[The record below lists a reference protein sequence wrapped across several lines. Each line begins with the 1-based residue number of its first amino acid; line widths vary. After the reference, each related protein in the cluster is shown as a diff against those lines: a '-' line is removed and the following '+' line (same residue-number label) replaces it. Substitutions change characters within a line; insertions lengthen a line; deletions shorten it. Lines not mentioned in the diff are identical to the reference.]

1 MSAFSTIDF
10 EVQGAVAVL
19 TLERPH
25 VVNAFDTAMRDDLHE
40 ALCAARDDPGIGGL
54 LLRGAGDNG
63 FCAGADLSE
72 FGTTP
77 SQVVARQVRRERD
90 VWGLLATLDK
100 PVVAA
105 LHGYCLGSG
114 LELACLCDIRVA
126 SDDLIVGMPEASLGL
141 LPAAGGTQML
151 PRIVGEARALELLLT
166 GRRVTADEAVAM
178 GLVSRVVRRER
189 LDDEGMATLHRVMD
203 ASWHAVQLAKRAIIQ
218 GGELPLAQALALEAR
233 LAEVARA

>member
-1 MSAFSTIDF
+1 MSAFSTIDL
-10 EVQGAVAVL
+10 EVQGGAAVL
-19 TLERPH
+19 TLDRSH
-25 VVNAFDTAMRDDLHE
+25 VVNAFDTAMRDDLYE

-54 LLRGAGDNG
+54 LLRGAGDKG

-72 FGTTP
+72 FGTAP
-77 SQVVARQVRRERD
+77 SQAVARQVRRERD

-166 GRRVTADEAVAM
+166 GRRMTADEAVAM

-189 LDDEGMATLHRVMD
+189 LDDEGMVTLRRVLD
-203 ASWHAVQLAKRAIIQ
+203 APWRAVQLAKRAIIQ
-218 GGELPLAQALALEAR
+218 GGELPLAEALALEAR
-233 LAEVARA
+233 VAEVACA

>member
-1 MSAFSTIDF
+1 MSAFSTIGF
-10 EVQGAVAVL
+10 EVQGGAAVL
-19 TLERPH
+19 TLERSH

-40 ALCAARDDPGIGGL
+40 ALSASRDDPGIGGL
-54 LLRGAGDNG
+54 LLRGAGEKG

-77 SQVVARQVRRERD
+77 SQAVARQVRRERD

-126 SDDLIVGMPEASLGL
+126 SDDLIAGMPEASLGL

-166 GRRVTADEAVAM
+166 GRRVTAAEAEAM

-203 ASWHAVQLAKRAIIQ
+203 APWHAVQLAKRAINQ
-218 GGELPLAQALALEAR
+218 GGELPLAEALALEAR

>member
-10 EVQGAVAVL
+10 EVQGAAAVL
-19 TLERPH
+19 TLQRPH

-54 LLRGAGDNG
+54 LLRGAGDKG

-77 SQVVARQVRRERD
+77 SQAVARQVRRERD

-151 PRIVGEARALELLLT
+151 PRIVGEARALELLLA

-203 ASWHAVQLAKRAIIQ
+203 APWHAVQLVKRAILQ
-218 GGELPLAQALALEAR
+218 GGELPLAEALALEAR